1 MEGAVTRDVNHC
13 IAVACAAL
21 QHRGQQPVRLWL
33 TRDDIA
39 RLVGALPA
47 GTVARMRYGG
57 IPVCVA
63 LPPARSRVVS
73 AAGVCEYV

>member
-1 MEGAVTRDVNHC
+1 MTDLHHRID
-13 IAVACAAL
+13 VACATL
-21 QHRGQQPVRLWL
+21 RNRGQQPARLWL
-33 TRDDIA
+33 TRDDIE

-47 GTVARMRYGG
+47 GARAAMRYGG

-73 AAGVCEYV
+73 ASGVCEYV